1 MKHEFAYEEAQR
13 HLKQRNR
20 FAALSAVLGL
30 TSLLAVG
37 AAATREESVILVPV
51 TTERLT
57 LGSGG
62 TDAHYLEL
70 VTRDTA
76 LMLLNRAPESLD
88 YWMEQVLKVADPSA
102 HGSLKAELVK
112 IVDEQRGKPRA
123 QLRIQLEP
131 PRPQSRPHRLPPAP
145 NRKRGGEPM
154 TLLSRPFPAAL
165 TSVALAIATAAYA
178 SPAHADQFVE
188 AADGAAIDCV
198 LARGALTR
206 IALIEDGFA
215 NVSKMASGFPY
226 NDFEVTHEPVRGD
239 IYVSVPLQYASA
251 KVSFFATSSA
261 GYVYKFTCRVEGEE
275 ASQLFVT
282 NPALAKS
289 QASEWE
295 GAAVTRDEA
304 AIRLIE
310 AMASDGVL
318 PGFRAR
324 AELSRPRH
332 TDSLEVQQVAEYEGA
347 ELIGQAFTLRNLG
360 PALVD
365 LAGER
370 EAPAGALAFA
380 YGRNSLEPG
389 ESTQAFLVFTKGGL
403 K

>member
-1 MKHEFAYEEAQR
+1 M
-13 HLKQRNR
+13 
-20 FAALSAVLGL
+20 
-30 TSLLAVG
+30 
-37 AAATREESVILVPV
+37 
-51 TTERLT
+51 
-57 LGSGG
+57 
-62 TDAHYLEL
+62 
-70 VTRDTA
+70 
-76 LMLLNRAPESLD
+76 
-88 YWMEQVLKVADPSA
+88 
-102 HGSLKAELVK
+102 
-112 IVDEQRGKPRA
+112 
-123 QLRIQLEP
+123 
-131 PRPQSRPHRLPPAP
+131 
-145 NRKRGGEPM
+145 
-154 TLLSRPFPAAL
+154 
-165 TSVALAIATAAYA
+165 
-178 SPAHADQFVE
+178 
-188 AADGAAIDCV
+188 
-198 LARGALTR
+198 
-206 IALIEDGFA
+206 
-215 NVSKMASGFPY
+215 
-226 NDFEVTHEPVRGD
+226 THEPVRGD

-251 KVSFFATSSA
+251 RVSFFATSSA

-380 YGRNSLEPG
+380 YGRDSLQPG

-403 K
+403 E